1 MCALPAAGKTKCGK
15 CAMLEGKHPSVFM
28 IFVWNRAGRNN
39 GLKQEAFAGQKNI
52 DPVPPQAV
60 LNVDVLL
67 QEVIAQAKTLH
78 IPVSEHIQPHVRI
91 NRRATGRFGACFADR
106 RTGTFQIEISDVLL
120 TARRQVCCQTLAH
133 EVLHTCYG
141 CQNHKKRWQQ
151 YAERMN
157 CAYGYAI
164 ARTDSPE
171 RLGVE
176 NKRVVRYLVRC
187 GGCGAEIPRARRSR
201 LVEHPE
207 EFRCAKCGGTLTVE
221 RVAEQKS

>member
-1 MCALPAAGKTKCGK
+1 
-15 CAMLEGKHPSVFM
+15 
-28 IFVWNRAGRNN
+28 
-39 GLKQEAFAGQKNI
+39 
-52 DPVPPQAV
+52 
-60 LNVDVLL
+60 
-67 QEVIAQAKTLH
+67 
-78 IPVSEHIQPHVRI
+78 
-91 NRRATGRFGACFADR
+91 
-106 RTGTFQIEISDVLL
+106 
-120 TARRQVCCQTLAH
+120 
-133 EVLHTCYG
+133 
-141 CQNHKKRWQQ
+141 
-151 YAERMN
+151 MN